1 MCPQFDVL
9 WPSLTAR
16 EHLYIYARFRGM
28 PERDIDAEVDR
39 KIASVGLTSKAAC
52 AAGTLSGGQKRK
64 LSVAIAFI
72 GDPAAGAYTRPLFGS
87 TSALSV
93 GQGSHVAVV

>member
-1 MCPQFDVL
+1 MKPVL
-9 WPSLTAR
+9 KAPGTRHLKPRYDELLLNVAFKFNLRRYTSLTAR

-39 KIASVGLTSKAAC
+39 KIASVGLTSKAEC

-64 LSVAIAFI
+64 LSVA
-72 GDPAAGAYTRPLFGS
+72 GAYTG
-87 TSALSV
+87 
-93 GQGSHVAVV
+93 